1 MNIVW
6 EIALQAVEII
16 NLVVGILG
24 MTLSL
29 LMLFA
34 PGVARNLSG
43 VFNRQVDT
51 DRKLS
56 FLDRSFASEGLI
68 YGHPLIIGGCL
79 SAGAAFALVFLFST
93 FDARQF
99 ALVFF
104 GPGFH
109 ALSGEIIFQTVGWVA
124 RIGCLLGLLAGVCLM
139 VAPERMRAIDR
150 RLNTRYE
157 TGEWID
163 RLQRSTHSLDSVF
176 FRYPIPFGLL
186 GGSIS
191 CLLIVLS
198 ILNLLR

>member
-1 MNIVW
+1 MNVVW

-24 MTLSL
+24 MSLSL
-29 LMLFA
+29 LLLFA

-43 VFNRQVDT
+43 LVNRQVDT

-68 YGHPLIIGGCL
+68 YGHHRVVGGCL
-79 SAGAAFALVFLFST
+79 SAGAAFALVF
-93 FDARQF
+93 
-99 ALVFF
+99 F
-104 GPGFH
+104 GPDFH
-109 ALSGEIIFQTVGWVA
+109 ALTGEIIFQVLGWVG
-124 RIGCLLGLLAGVCLM
+124 RIGCLLGLAAGAGLV

-150 RLNTRYE
+150 RLNTRYD

-163 RLQRSTHSLDSVF
+163 RMQRSTHSFDSLF
-176 FRYPIPFGLL
+176 FRYPILFGLL

-191 CLLIVLS
+191 SLLIVLS

>member
-24 MTLSL
+24 MSLSL
-29 LMLFA
+29 LLLFA

-43 VFNRQVDT
+43 LVNRQVDT
-51 DRKLS
+51 DRKLG

-68 YGHPLIIGGCL
+68 YGHPRVVGGCL
-79 SAGAAFALVFLFST
+79 AAGAAFALVFLFVN

-99 ALVFF
+99 SQVFF

-109 ALSGEIIFQTVGWVA
+109 ALTGEIIFQVVGWVG
-124 RIGCLLGLLAGVCLM
+124 RIGCLLGLIAGVGLM
-139 VAPERMRAIDR
+139 VAPERIRAIDH
-150 RLNTRYE
+150 RLNTRYD

-191 CLLIVLS
+191 SLLIVLS